1 MILLSKTYS
10 ALCRKLST
18 AETVLGSLGAAACVV
33 LSLFDALSPISTLA
47 LAGCRIVSSLVLYF
61 VSRSRFG
68 PAADFGEADRA
79 EPDPPK
85 SNDEEKEQ
93 HVAVIP

>member
-1 MILLSKTYS
+1 MKLPPFNRKNLVS
-10 ALCRKLST
+10 LCL
-18 AETVLGSLGAAACVV
+18 VLGFFAAACVV
-33 LSLFDALSPISTLA
+33 LSLFDALSPISALA

-68 PAADFGEADRA
+68 PAAEFGEADRA